1 MLGCPLIHT
10 NLYAR
15 FNKLT
20 AGWTGMITLNTC
32 PSFNVRKYKLC
43 ICVCMYIYIY
53 GVQRIFP
60 NATNRKIP

>member
-20 AGWTGMITLNTC
+20 AGWTGMITLN
-32 PSFNVRKYKLC
+32 NVRVLMYENTNYVYV
-43 ICVCMYIYIY
+43 CVCIYIY